1 MMEFATA
8 RYSAFAR
15 AAGFALALALT
26 GGARGAD
33 QDIKISNMVSDL
45 QRIQVEMAMGDKTA
59 YARQID
65 RLHAIGEAIDAAP
78 ADVWKDKNE
87 TDSAATFVLSGGP
100 VRPIARLLASGAIP
114 DSEFS
119 LLRGALAYASG
130 REREALTLLEG
141 IDPKSVGLRLGGQLA
156 YAQSVLVTGK
166 DPNLAIQLLDL
177 ARLLAPGSLVE
188 EAALRREI
196 LVTGDQRN
204 RDRVIFLARQ
214 YVTRFPRSIYAENF
228 IQGLSQTSVRYGLVN
243 SLTDL
248 AKFNALLTLV
258 TPEQRRE
265 FLLTLARAQTISGRY
280 EVAGAAAEQILG
292 DLPPGAPE
300 ETRARFY
307 QAAAQILSPEF
318 DAGVAA
324 LKAVDLARLGRA
336 DQRLYGAVLYVA
348 EHLRDPPNEQAF
360 LDAGREDRVAEARSP
375 IAASDHSRDPVGAT
389 IQSAEALLKSSDELI
404 RQSEAIP

>member
-1 MMEFATA
+1 M
-8 RYSAFAR
+8 SAGAPFPAVLR
-15 AAGFALALALT
+15 AAALALAVALP
-26 GGARGAD
+26 GVAGAAD
-33 QDIKISNMVSDL
+33 QDVKISSMVADL
-45 QRIQVEMAMGDKTA
+45 QRIQVEMAMGDKAA

-100 VRPIARLLASGAIP
+100 VRPIARLLQSGAVP

-130 REREALTLLEG
+130 REREAFSLLEG
-141 IDPKSVGLRLGGQLA
+141 IDPKSASLRLGGQLA

-166 DPNLAIQLLDL
+166 DPHLAIQLLDL

-196 LVTGDQRN
+196 LVTGDQRD

-214 YVTRFPRSIYAENF
+214 YVTRFPHSIYAENF

-248 AKFNALLTLV
+248 AKFDALLTLV

-265 FLLTLARAQTISGRY
+265 FLLTLARAQTIGGRY
-280 EVAGAAAEQILG
+280 EVAGAAADQILG

-300 ETRARFY
+300 EPRAQFY
-307 QAAAQILSPEF
+307 QAAAKILSPEYE
-318 DAGVAA
+318 AGVAQ
-324 LKAVDLARLGRA
+324 LKSIDRARLGRA
-336 DQRLYGAVLYVA
+336 DQRLYGAVVYVA
-348 EHLRDPPNEQAF
+348 AHLRDLPDESAYR
-360 LDAGREDRVAEARSP
+360 DAAREDDVAAARSP
-375 IAASDHSRDPVGAT
+375 IAANDHSRDPVGAT

-404 RQSEAIP
+404 RQSEAMP

>member
-1 MMEFATA
+1 MRPAAALTVVFVC
-8 RYSAFAR
+8 
-15 AAGFALALALT
+15 AAGLALAFAP
-26 GGARGAD
+26 GDGAWAAD
-33 QDIKISNMVSDL
+33 QDIKISSMVSDL

-100 VRPIARLLASGAIP
+100 VRPIARLLQSGAVP
-114 DSEFS
+114 DSEYG

-141 IDPKSVGLRLGGQLA
+141 VDAKTVGLRLGGQLA

-166 DPNLAIQLLDL
+166 DPHLAIQLLDL
-177 ARLLAPGSLVE
+177 ARLLAPGSLIE

-196 LVTGDQRN
+196 LVTGDQRD

-214 YVTRFPRSIYAENF
+214 YVTRFPHSIYAENF

-265 FLLTLARAQTISGRY
+265 FLLTLARAQTIGGRY
-280 EVAGAAAEQILG
+280 EVAGAAADQILG

-307 QAAAQILSPEF
+307 QAAAKIQSPEF
-318 DAGVAA
+318 DVGVAA
-324 LKAVDLARLGRA
+324 LKSIDVARLGRA
-336 DQRLYGAVLYVA
+336 DQRLFHAVLYVS
-348 EHLRDPPNEQAF
+348 EHLRDAPDEIAF
-360 LDAGREDRVAEARSP
+360 RDAAREDNVAAARSP
-375 IAASDHSRDPVGAT
+375 IAAGDHSRDPVGAT
-389 IQSAEALLKSSDELI
+389 IQSAEALLKNSDDLI
-404 RQSEAIP
+404 RQSEAMP